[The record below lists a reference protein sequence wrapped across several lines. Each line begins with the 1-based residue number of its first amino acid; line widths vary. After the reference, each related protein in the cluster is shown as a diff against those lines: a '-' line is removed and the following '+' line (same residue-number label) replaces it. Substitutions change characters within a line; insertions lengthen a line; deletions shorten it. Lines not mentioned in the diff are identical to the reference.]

1 VEVFDRN
8 DREFGLDAV
17 KQVLIQTADR
27 PLPDVLSALRQEV
40 QAHGAQI
47 DDQSA
52 LVMRV
57 IR

>member
-1 VEVFDRN
+1 MEVFDRN